1 MPDAVLVERPRPQ
14 VAVIRLNRPEKL
26 NAMNI
31 DLVDGI
37 HDALD
42 EVDADNDIRVVILT
56 GAGRGFCSGAD
67 LTGFG
72 EVPGTDDLGP
82 VPTMFRH
89 QQRIVRLIPRM
100 RALRKPII
108 AAVNGAAAGG
118 GLALVCGSDV
128 RLASDTARFSAAFV
142 RIGLSGCDIGVS
154 WTLPRLIGASRAHLM
169 MLTGRLIDAETAERW
184 GLVAEVLPGDELL
197 AAAHRVADELLHNSP
212 MGLWMTKEV
221 MWSNLE
227 VPGMQ
232 AGIDLENRTQVLCG
246 QTGDCREAMDAFA
259 QKRDPNFQ
267 YG

>member
-89 QQRIVRLIPRM
+89 QQRIARLIPRM
-100 RALRKPII
+100 RALRKPEDQDPLSYSRVIAFAADRIISIKKVKVTDPKDMKLKVMKI
-108 AAVNGAAAGG
+108 AAPLPAGIPDTPAVREALASELRGETEDDEPPNCAGRAAATC
-118 GLALVCGSDV
+118 LVCDEQCSDP
-128 RLASDTARFSAAFV
+128 
-142 RIGLSGCDIGVS
+142 
-154 WTLPRLIGASRAHLM
+154 WK
-169 MLTGRLIDAETAERW
+169 
-184 GLVAEVLPGDELL
+184 
-197 AAAHRVADELLHNSP
+197 AD
-212 MGLWMTKEV
+212 
-221 MWSNLE
+221 
-227 VPGMQ
+227 
-232 AGIDLENRTQVLCG
+232 
-246 QTGDCREAMDAFA
+246 
-259 QKRDPNFQ
+259 
-267 YG
+267 

>member
-108 AAVNGAAAGG
+108 EARAAGYPPLEPG
-118 GLALVCGSDV
+118 GRINILILGGSLGA
-128 RLASDTARFSAAFV
+128 RLLSETVPAEPACRRDT
-142 RIGLSGCDIGVS
+142 
-154 WTLPRLIGASRAHLM
+154 H
-169 MLTGRLIDAETAERW
+169 
-184 GLVAEVLPGDELL
+184 
-197 AAAHRVADELLHNSP
+197 
-212 MGLWMTKEV
+212 
-221 MWSNLE
+221 
-227 VPGMQ
+227 
-232 AGIDLENRTQVLCG
+232 RTQSASASSIERSPTKHG
-246 QTGDCREAMDAFA
+246 EHGS
-259 QKRDPNFQ
+259 
-267 YG
+267 